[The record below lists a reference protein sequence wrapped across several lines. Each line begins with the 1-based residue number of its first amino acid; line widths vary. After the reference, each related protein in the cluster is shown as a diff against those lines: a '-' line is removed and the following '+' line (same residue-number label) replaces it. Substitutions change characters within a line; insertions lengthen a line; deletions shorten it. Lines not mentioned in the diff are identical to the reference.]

1 MVEVFEYLLSGND
14 VLVLEDIVI
23 NHGSDSVDGFE
34 HSLFALALVPVVL
47 VVLVERV
54 LLIVVE
60 SIVVESFGTNN
71 SQFSD

>member
-1 MVEVFEYLLSGND
+1 MAEVFKYLLSGND
-14 VLVLEDIVI
+14 VLVLEDIVV
-23 NHGSDSVDGFE
+23 NHGSDSIDGFE
-34 HSLFALALVPVVL
+34 HSLLALALVPVVL

-60 SIVVESFGTNN
+60 SIVVESFGTNY

>member
-1 MVEVFEYLLSGND
+1 M
-14 VLVLEDIVI
+14 I